1 MLISLILSPI
11 LDSKQRDTGLY
22 TCLIKTASGQT
33 SASAS
38 VTVAGPGAEVS
49 GLDTVTDLLAFPA
62 SPSKP
67 RRQASSGPGSVTM
80 VWGKPH
86 RVGASPLRGYQVMM
100 MMMIM
105 MMIMLMMVV
114 VVLTSDN
121 DRWSTPGQARA
132 TG

>member
-1 MLISLILSPI
+1 MLIWLILSPI

-38 VTVAGPGAEVS
+38 ITVTSPGEAAS
-49 GLDTVTDLLAFPA
+49 DLDTVTDLLAFPA

-67 RRQASSGPGSVTM
+67 RRQASSPSSVTM

-100 MMMIM
+100 M
-105 MMIMLMMVV
+105 
-114 VVLTSDN
+114 T
-121 DRWSTPGQARA
+121 
-132 TG
+132 